1 MSVTWEN
8 PGVRPQNW
16 NLQAEAGITH
26 DDVPD
31 DDRSSEPKVEI
42 GFLSRPAAVHQG
54 NRFRLIFFLSFEL
67 CEIIL
72 IEIGKFPSVFEA
84 VAVFCAHS
92 SDRGH
97 LFHAIVGACSR
108 ASWAAVP

>member
-42 GFLSRPAAVHQG
+42 GFLSRPAAMHCRRL
-54 NRFRLIFFLSFEL
+54 RFSQSGVSIHRLSTLILQPL
-67 CEIIL
+67 RIIL
-72 IEIGKFPSVFEA
+72 P
-84 VAVFCAHS
+84 
-92 SDRGH
+92 
-97 LFHAIVGACSR
+97 
-108 ASWAAVP
+108 